1 MQFFYPLINQL
12 PVEFDTEQSPLISL
26 LTIQNFVALQQ
37 NAPRLEQFEILNFAK
52 NAKNSTF
59 WRSVTFV
66 YQLEFLR
73 KLDGGVLITYIP
85 SSIDFVW

>member
-37 NAPRLEQFEILNFAK
+37 NAARLEQFEILNFAK

-59 WRSVTFV
+59 
-66 YQLEFLR
+66 
-73 KLDGGVLITYIP
+73 
-85 SSIDFVW
+85 